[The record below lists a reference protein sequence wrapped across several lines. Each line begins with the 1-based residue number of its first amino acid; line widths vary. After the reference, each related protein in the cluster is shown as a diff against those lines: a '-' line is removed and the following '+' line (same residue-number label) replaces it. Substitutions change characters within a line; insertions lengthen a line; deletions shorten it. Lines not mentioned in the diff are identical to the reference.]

1 VDRNDKVFTLLYK
14 IVMHKKMAHPYDLLI
29 SFVLSHKAS
38 YFVIISVKL
47 LFPSKRRYEGT
58 KVRRY
63 YLIIY
68 LA

>member
-1 VDRNDKVFTLLYK
+1 MDRNDKVFTLLYK

-47 LFPSKRRYEGT
+47 LFPSKRNLTKVLYETYEG
-58 KVRRY
+58 
-63 YLIIY
+63 II
-68 LA
+68 